1 MPQSYSPVF
10 VPAVTRA
17 DVLITAV
24 ETGADVVFSYSGSI
38 DLSGLGTP
46 DDSGTSA
53 SGGIVPS
60 TGIVTFASVGSAFDQ
75 WLDVVDLPAFGGLGD
90 FLANGTGDLF
100 GITGPVNAT
109 ILRIKDGYISND
121 PLAGS
126 MTFVGQTFAS
136 LGITPGTYT
145 TNLPDDT
152 ITLIIGQ
159 VPLPATLLLLISGI
173 AGVGA
178 VRTWKRR

>member
-1 MPQSYSPVF
+1 M
-10 VPAVTRA
+10 A
-17 DVLITAV
+17 
-24 ETGADVVFSYSGSI
+24 
-38 DLSGLGTP
+38 
-46 DDSGTSA
+46 TSA
-53 SGGIVPS
+53 
-60 TGIVTFASVGSAFDQ
+60 TT
-75 WLDVVDLPAFGGLGD
+75 
-90 FLANGTGDLF
+90 
-100 GITGPVNAT
+100 
-109 ILRIKDGYISND
+109 

-159 VPLPATLLLLISGI
+159 VPLPATLLLLISGM

-178 VRTWKRR
+178 VRSWKRR